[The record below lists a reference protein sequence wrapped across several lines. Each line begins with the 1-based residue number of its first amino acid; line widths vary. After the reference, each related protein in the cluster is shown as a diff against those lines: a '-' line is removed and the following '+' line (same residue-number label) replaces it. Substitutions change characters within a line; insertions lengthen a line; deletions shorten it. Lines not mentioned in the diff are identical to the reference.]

1 VVIFLSFAT
10 VCCMLLLIW
19 VVIVFPWPGS
29 EFFCPNGLID
39 LQNML
44 SGSPFLF
51 LIGVQGI
58 KCSEMLLLKLGSNFI
73 LFYCGVL
80 KYHFDWSSLP
90 PQKITSV
97 QVLEPSVPEFVIG
110 KIGFCAWKV
119 YTLQPNNIQRPKREE
134 GAVGTPSPTSAS
146 SRPNGDGLRP
156 LLRSHSHRRAL
167 LPPSS
172 PAVTALPR
180 PPSSLPAGSQTY
192 TASSSAP
199 ESGNCSGDGRCRRGP
214 YRGCRRREG
223 GAGGASN

>member
-1 VVIFLSFAT
+1 
-10 VCCMLLLIW
+10 
-19 VVIVFPWPGS
+19 
-29 EFFCPNGLID
+29 
-39 LQNML
+39 ML

-90 PQKITSV
+90 PQKFTSV

-156 LLRSHSHRRAL
+156 LLRSHSPPPRAPSSFVARRHGVAAATIFSSCRLPNIHSLVLGAGIRKL
-167 LPPSS
+167 LRRRQMSPWPIPWLPTKGGRSGWCFQLTSPPSVFCASGTLLDS
-172 PAVTALPR
+172 PL
-180 PPSSLPAGSQTY
+180 
-192 TASSSAP
+192 
-199 ESGNCSGDGRCRRGP
+199 GR
-214 YRGCRRREG
+214 
-223 GAGGASN
+223 